1 MNIAELAAEKRLVV
15 YGLTPPKAHL
25 PHDRLAEIAE
35 IQRNRIEALATPGIV
50 LYDIQDESQR
60 VADRR
65 PFPFVKTVE
74 PERYHADYL
83 NANVPAIIY
92 HSVGQESE
100 TQFCNWLTH
109 FQGNALVL
117 VGSPSSGQQSPFG
130 LKRAYQLH
138 RELTPDLPLGGIVI
152 PERHRKKGDEHL
164 RAWEKM
170 QAGCS
175 FFISQC
181 VYSSES
187 TKNFLSD
194 YHWQLK
200 HYDTA
205 PVPVVFTLTPCGSAQ
220 TLRFM
225 QWLGI
230 AVPDWIQNELLF
242 SGNNMLEKSVAIC
255 QSIAEDLIGY
265 CTEKGLPFGF
275 NIESVSI
282 RKEEIEASMELHNMI
297 VNLLKTSTKDR
308 YNQQESNGELQKN
321 S

>member
-1 MNIAELAAEKRLVV
+1 MNVTQLAEEKCLVF

-25 PHDRLAEIAE
+25 PHDRLMEIAAVQC
-35 IQRNRIEALATPGIV
+35 QRVELLGVSGII

-74 PERYHADYL
+74 PERYYTDYL
-83 NANVPAIIY
+83 NTKSPAIIY
-92 HSVGQESE
+92 HSVGHESE
-100 TQFCNWLTH
+100 EQFSAWLDQ
-109 FQGNALVL
+109 FKGNALVL
-117 VGSPSSGQQSPFG
+117 VGSPSSGQQSSLG

-138 RELTPDLPLGGIVI
+138 RELTPNLPLGGIVI

-164 RAWEKM
+164 RVWAKM

-194 YHWQLK
+194 YHWHLK
-200 HYDTA
+200 HYDTE
-205 PVPVVFTLTPCGSAQ
+205 PVPIIFTLTPCGSAQ

-242 SGNNMLEKSVAIC
+242 SGNSMLEKSVAIC
-255 QSIAEDLIGY
+255 KSIAEDLIGY

-282 RKEEIEASMELHNMI
+282 RKEEIAASVELFTTIKGLMSKVSGNEKMASS
-297 VNLLKTSTKDR
+297 TSRSISK
-308 YNQQESNGELQKN
+308 L
-321 S
+321 